1 MMDLGEGAENND
13 ELVRKVTRFLHDGC
27 GCALGAKG
35 APCCEQFSKET
46 VLFNLNNCLELSSG
60 ELDVVI
66 LASIQAFTRTEAI
79 GGKRK
84 RSPRC
89 SFYYQSNP
97 ICKEM
102 FLHFYGIS
110 YSRFRRLKDHYDQHG
125 ICARSHGNTKR
136 LPENTLPKSAIEDVH
151 TFLVN
156 YVEENGITLP
166 GRIPGFKS
174 DDVKV
179 LPSCE
184 TRMSVW
190 RAYDTVCEASNAR
203 AVSYTKFLQLWGQFF
218 PNVVVAKPMT
228 DLCMTCQ
235 ENTAKLQRAANLL
248 DREKS
253 STVKAH
259 QDHLNCAQTERAFY
273 RTVCANAV
281 KTVQESEIDAVL
293 QRESRYPCS
302 LNKTMHYS
310 FDYAQQ
316 VHIPSNPLQPGP
328 IYFKTPRKCG
338 IFGVMC
344 EGVPN
349 QVNFLID
356 EASSTGKGANATISY
371 LHYFFSH
378 HGLGESNAHLHAD
391 NCAGQNK
398 NNYFLWYFA
407 WRIMSELHAS
417 IVYSFLIAGHT
428 KFGPDRSFGMIK
440 KAYKVTYVS
449 LLYEFANMV
458 ETSSNLGVNKAQL
471 VGTHDGKIIVPVY
484 DWASFLGRY
493 FNKIPNI
500 KKFHHFRFVKDN
512 PGMVYFKEFVRSP
525 EQSFMLLKDPA
536 VLPPLSVLPPTINPD
551 GLTEERKRYLFREI
565 RQFCK
570 PGTEDII
577 APAP

>member
-1 MMDLGEGAENND
+1 MTDLGETENND
-13 ELVRKVTRFLHDGC
+13 ELVQKVTRFMHDSC
-27 GCALGAKG
+27 GCTMGAKG
-35 APCCEQFSKET
+35 GPCSKQFSKET
-46 VLFNLNNCLELSSG
+46 VLFNLNNCLELSSR
-60 ELDVVI
+60 ELDLII

-89 SFYYQSNP
+89 SFFYQSNP
-97 ICKEM
+97 ICEEM

-110 YSRFRRLKDHYDQHG
+110 YSRVRRLKDHYEQHG

-156 YVEENGITLP
+156 YVEENAITLP

-174 DDVKV
+174 DNVKV

-190 RAYDTVCEASNAR
+190 RAYDTVCETSNSR
-203 AVSYTKFLQLWGQFF
+203 AVSCTKFLQLWGQFF

-235 ENTAKLQRAANLL
+235 ENTTKLQRAANLS

-273 RTVCANAV
+273 RTVRANAE
-281 KTVQESEIDAVL
+281 KTVQEIEIDAVL
-293 QRESRYPCS
+293 HRGSRNPCS

-344 EGVPN
+344 
-349 QVNFLID
+349 
-356 EASSTGKGANATISY
+356 
-371 LHYFFSH
+371 
-378 HGLGESNAHLHAD
+378 
-391 NCAGQNK
+391 
-398 NNYFLWYFA
+398 
-407 WRIMSELHAS
+407 
-417 IVYSFLIAGHT
+417 
-428 KFGPDRSFGMIK
+428 
-440 KAYKVTYVS
+440 
-449 LLYEFANMV
+449 
-458 ETSSNLGVNKAQL
+458 
-471 VGTHDGKIIVPVY
+471 
-484 DWASFLGRY
+484 
-493 FNKIPNI
+493 
-500 KKFHHFRFVKDN
+500 
-512 PGMVYFKEFVRSP
+512 
-525 EQSFMLLKDPA
+525 
-536 VLPPLSVLPPTINPD
+536 
-551 GLTEERKRYLFREI
+551 
-565 RQFCK
+565 
-570 PGTEDII
+570 
-577 APAP
+577 